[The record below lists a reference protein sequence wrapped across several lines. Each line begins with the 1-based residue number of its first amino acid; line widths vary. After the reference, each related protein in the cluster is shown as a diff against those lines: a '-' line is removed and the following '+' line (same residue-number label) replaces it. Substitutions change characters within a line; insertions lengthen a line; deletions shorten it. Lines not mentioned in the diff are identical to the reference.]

1 MLWVNRQC
9 IINVF
14 YSYSAVIDFS
24 RQNLTSTDAAPTE
37 RVRRA
42 DIKAGQV
49 KGGVE
54 SGGLGQP
61 ENPMYVPARPVST
74 GG

>member
-24 RQNLTSTDAAPTE
+24 RHNLTSTDAAHTE
-37 RVRRA
+37 MVKRE

-49 KGGVE
+49 KGGVD
-54 SGGLGQP
+54 SGGLSQP
-61 ENPMYVPARPVST
+61 ENPMYVPARPAST